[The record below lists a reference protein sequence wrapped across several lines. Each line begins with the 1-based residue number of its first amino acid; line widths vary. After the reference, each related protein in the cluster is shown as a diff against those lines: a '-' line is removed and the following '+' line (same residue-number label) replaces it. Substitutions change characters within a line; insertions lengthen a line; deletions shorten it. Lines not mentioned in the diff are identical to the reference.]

1 MDKPNHSDYDPC
13 TLYVPESYIK
23 SCTPGMGN
31 WWKIKSKNYDSIIFY
46 KVGKFYELYHMDA
59 GVGVT
64 HCGLTFMRG
73 KFAHAGFPEVR
84 FEHFTSMLLNKED
97 WVGKKK
103 SLSKFEKQ
111 TRREV
116 CRIETPGTRMAD
128 FTPETLESAEKLFAA
143 IFEENG
149 TIGVCLVDVSRSILS
164 LGEFTDDIY
173 YTNLR
178 TLFAHRN
185 IGEIIFCSKSPD
197 AIKQIVKV
205 SIPNTTQNMVP
216 EKKFPPIAKTTKLFA
231 SLNLKN
237 TI

>member
-1 MDKPNHSDYDPC
+1 
-13 TLYVPESYIK
+13 
-23 SCTPGMGN
+23 MGN

-84 FEHFTSMLLNKED
+84 FEHFTSMLLNKGFKVARVEQTETQEQNKERVKRSED

-116 CRIETPGTRMAD
+116 CRIETPGTKIIIKTSYDSFFQGLVWPTSHRKLWNQPRNYLLQFSKRMA
-128 FTPETLESAEKLFAA
+128 PLEY
-143 IFEENG
+143 
-149 TIGVCLVDVSRSILS
+149 V
-164 LGEFTDDIY
+164 
-173 YTNLR
+173 
-178 TLFAHRN
+178 
-185 IGEIIFCSKSPD
+185 
-197 AIKQIVKV
+197 
-205 SIPNTTQNMVP
+205 
-216 EKKFPPIAKTTKLFA
+216 
-231 SLNLKN
+231 
-237 TI
+237 